1 MSSYST
7 QCHLCKTILQ
17 VRRRHRAA
25 AAVARATWK
34 VACSRL
40 VPWCDV
46 TLSAVLPPSRCC
58 QLKGSASSV
67 RAQKLSRQ
75 QHVNV
80 AITCQLGQIFRTLFS
95 LSSAACC
102 FLSKFCHVRLTFC
115 LMAREAAW
123 LQISVR
129 QCFWRMLKLRWKS
142 GNIIKSFQFPSIA
155 LLFEESVFFVR
166 EASLREIWFNA
177 SEVIFNFKTTPIPG
191 SVSRFQRVVTWE
203 LKFCCVIAL
212 LTWSGKGTL
221 TVL

>member
-67 RAQKLSRQ
+67 RAQKLLRQ

-129 QCFWRMLKLRWKS
+129 QCFLKDVETQLKVWKHNQEFSISKHRVAVWRKRIFCSWSLLTRDLKRWFDSMRLKWFLIS
-142 GNIIKSFQFPSIA
+142 RRRQCQGQC
-155 LLFEESVFFVR
+155 R
-166 EASLREIWFNA
+166 DFNA
-177 SEVIFNFKTTPIPG
+177 
-191 SVSRFQRVVTWE
+191 
-203 LKFCCVIAL
+203 
-212 LTWSGKGTL
+212 
-221 TVL
+221 